1 MSARSIQANGM
12 RKGVPLTNN
21 VEGEEMVYS
30 SMKVEGVN
38 DC

>member
-12 RKGVPLTNN
+12 RKGVPLTYYY
-21 VEGEEMVYS
+21 EGEEMVCS

-38 DC
+38 D